1 MNLETKITIYKFTPQ
16 LFTLTHLTT
25 QRYKSFT
32 CKIYNLPGVRSII
45 FALHP
50 PFPVLFHIACCL
62 YALYLANVYLTY
74 LSNTFSKAFCETG
87 LVRKSSH
94 PASIALSLSDSKA
107 KAVKATIGTSFE

>member
-1 MNLETKITIYKFTPQ
+1 MKGQF
-16 LFTLTHLTT
+16 LFCFLKVRFYLLWVHRNLTT

-50 PFPVLFHIACCL
+50 PFPILVHIVGCL

-87 LVRKSSH
+87 LVKNHR
-94 PASIALSLSDSKA
+94 IRLL
-107 KAVKATIGTSFE
+107 